1 MTAFRPRTQHTSIAC
16 FLTKMDA
23 PTLERS
29 LINDLEARHED
40 LLLRIDELDRKVQ
53 KTLAEWLGGRES
65 LLENV
70 SNVPAR

>member
-1 MTAFRPRTQHTSIAC
+1 
-16 FLTKMDA
+16 MDA
-23 PTLERS
+23 PTLKLS

-65 LLENV
+65 PLENIP
-70 SNVPAR
+70 NAPAR